1 MSSLPVCQVV
11 HLGLVEYRRAWDE
24 QVSLAQAVRD
34 GSQPNTLLLL
44 EHPHVYTRGRLSKP
58 EHLSLT
64 QAELAGRG
72 VSVVDTDRGGQVTY
86 HGPGQL
92 VGYPIIDLRNWG
104 GPLKY
109 LRTLEQ
115 VIIQTL
121 ADLSVEAGV
130 IPGLTGVWV
139 GEAKVAAIG
148 VKISRGVAY
157 HGFSLNVDPDLSYYN
172 NIVPC
177 GITDRDVTSLEEL
190 LARPVEMELVRNGLA
205 YRFGQQMGF
214 RMKEV
219 DMEEVAWGNL
229 SLVGGGIDPG
239 TIVAGGQV
247 NVEAAKDGL

>member
-1 MSSLPVCQVV
+1 MASFPACQVV
-11 HLGLVEYRRAWDE
+11 QLGLVEYRRAWDW

-64 QAELAGRG
+64 QVELAERG

-92 VGYPIIDLRNWG
+92 VGYPIINLRIWG

-121 ADLSVEAGV
+121 ADLGVEAGLV
-130 IPGLTGVWV
+130 CGLTGVWV

-157 HGFSLNVDPDLSYYN
+157 HGFSLNVNPDLSYYDH
-172 NIVPC
+172 IVPC

-190 LARPVEMELVRNGLA
+190 LASPVEMELVRNGLA

-219 DMEEVAWGNL
+219 GWGQLQLDTGSNAPEMTAAGEKLDGVA
-229 SLVGGGIDPG
+229 V
-239 TIVAGGQV
+239 
-247 NVEAAKDGL
+247 KDGIR

>member
-1 MSSLPVCQVV
+1 MASLPVCQVV

-24 QVSLAQAVRD
+24 QVALARAVRD
-34 GSQPNTLLLL
+34 SVQPNTLLLL

-58 EHLSLT
+58 EHLSLA
-64 QAELAGRG
+64 QPELTEQG
-72 VSVVDTDRGGQVTY
+72 VSVVDTDRGGLVTY

-109 LRTLEQ
+109 VRTLEQ

-121 ADLSVEAGV
+121 ADLGVEAGLV
-130 IPGLTGVWV
+130 AGLTGVWV

-157 HGFSLNVDPDLSYYN
+157 HGFSLNVNTDLSYYDH
-172 NIVPC
+172 IVPC
-177 GITDRDVTSLEEL
+177 GITDRAVTSMEEL

-205 YRFGQQMGF
+205 YRFGQAMGF

-219 DMEEVAWGNL
+219 ALKQVAW
-229 SLVGGGIDPG
+229 SH
-239 TIVAGGQV
+239 
-247 NVEAAKDGL
+247 